1 MTDDLAEAMR
11 RFQTCVETRDAAMAE
26 GVLDDDYALV
36 LVQPAATVMPRSR
49 WLEVLKDYVVHSLTI
64 EDQVVDRAGDD
75 LAVVLHR
82 DEMSATVLGED
93 RSGTFVLT
101 DVWRRHPDH
110 GWRIWR
116 RHSTPL
122 AAGRMPGA

>member
-1 MTDDLAEAMR
+1 MPDQLYAALS
-11 RFQTCVETRDAAMAE
+11 RFQKCVETRDRGLAE
-26 GVLDDDYALV
+26 ALLDEEFALV
-36 LVQPAATVMPRSR
+36 LVHPAVVVMHRER
-49 WLEVLKDYVVHSLTI
+49 WLVVLDDYVVDSLQVA
-64 EDQVVDRAGDD
+64 ESVVDVAGD

-93 RSGTFVLT
+93 RSGTFIIT
-101 DVWRRHPDH
+101 DIWRLRAD

-122 AAGRMPGA
+122 TAGQMPGQ